1 MIRRAAPAAFL
12 ASILLIAVPA
22 AVAQA
27 PGELDLDF
35 SPPDG
40 KLMTNFTTG
49 FDSANEVLV
58 QSDSKIVA
66 VGMVGG
72 AGGRFGVARY
82 DGTGKLDTSFSSD
95 GKAITN
101 FTTGLDA
108 AFAAALDGDGN
119 IVAAGRA
126 GGRGGRFAL
135 ARWTPSG
142 VLDPNF
148 GGGDGK
154 VVTNFTKGDDFA
166 YGIAVQGDGKIV
178 AVGRAA
184 GSGGVMAIA
193 RYKVD
198 GSLDTTFGGGDGK
211 VTTNFTKGDDRA
223 DAVAIDSTGD
233 IVVAGSANYF
243 GLDGR
248 FALARYDSNGAP
260 VTAFSGD
267 GRLTTNFTPGF
278 DGAFAVAI
286 QSDHAIVAAGQAGS
300 DLGMARYSS
309 AGVLD
314 TAGFG
319 NSGKVTTSFS
329 NGADY
334 ADDVGVDYA
343 GRILV
348 AGAANFFGPNSKFAL
363 GRYLSDGSLDPA
375 FSGDGKTVTD
385 FTTGFDGAYS
395 LAFTPENRVVLGGYA
410 GGYGGRFA
418 VARYFNVG

>member
-1 MIRRAAPAAFL
+1 MLRRIAPAAFL
-12 ASILLIAVPA
+12 VFMLLIAVPA
-22 AVAQA
+22 SVAQA
-27 PGELDLDF
+27 PGELDLGF
-35 SPPDG
+35 SSDG
-40 KLMTNFTTG
+40 KVMTNFTSG

-58 QSDSKIVA
+58 QGDGKIVA
-66 VGMVGG
+66 VGMVSGG
-72 AGGRFGVARY
+72 GGRFGVARY
-82 DGTGKLDTSFSSD
+82 NDDGTLDAAGFSGD
-95 GKAITN
+95 GKATIN

-108 AFAAALDGDGN
+108 AFAGALDGSGN

-126 GGRGGRFAL
+126 GGGGGRFAL
-135 ARWTPSG
+135 ARWTPAG
-142 VLDPNF
+142 TLDPSF
-148 GGGDGK
+148 SGDGK

-166 YGIAVQGDGKIV
+166 YGIAIQGDGKIV
-178 AVGRAA
+178 AVGRGA

-193 RYKVD
+193 RYKTD

-211 VTTNFTKGDDRA
+211 VTTNFTRGDDRV

-233 IVVAGSANYF
+233 IVVAGTANYF

-286 QSDHAIVAAGQAGS
+286 QGDHDIVAAGQAGA

-329 NGADY
+329 SGVDY
-334 ADDVGVDYA
+334 ADDLGIDYA

-375 FSGDGKTVTD
+375 FSGDGKAVTD

-395 LAFTPENRVVLGGYA
+395 LAFTPDNRVVLGGYA
-410 GGYGGRFA
+410 GRYGGRFA
-418 VARYFNVG
+418 VARYFDD

>member
-1 MIRRAAPAAFL
+1 MLRRAAPAAFL

-40 KLMTNFTTG
+40 KLMTNFTSA
-49 FDSANEVLV
+49 FDSASEVLV

-72 AGGRFGVARY
+72 AGGRFGVTRY
-82 DGTGKLDTSFSSD
+82 DDTGKLDTGFSGD
-95 GKAITN
+95 GKANTN

-108 AFAAALDGDGN
+108 AFAAEFNADGN

-135 ARWTPSG
+135 VRWTPSG
-142 VLDPNF
+142 ALDPTF

-154 VVTNFTKGDDFA
+154 VVTNFTAGDDFA
-166 YGIAVQGDGKIV
+166 YGIAIQADGKIV
-178 AVGRAA
+178 AVGRAG
-184 GSGGVMAIA
+184 GSGGVMALA
-193 RYKVD
+193 RYESD
-198 GSLDTTFGGGDGK
+198 GDLDTTFGNLGR

-223 DAVAIDSTGD
+223 DEVAIDTNGD
-233 IVVAGSANYF
+233 IIVAGSANYF

-248 FALARYDSNGAP
+248 FALARYDFEGAP
-260 VTAFSGD
+260 ITAFSGD
-267 GRLTTNFTPGF
+267 GRLTTNFTPSF
-278 DGAFAVAI
+278 DGAFAVTI
-286 QSDHAIVAAGQAGS
+286 QADHSIVAAGQAGS

-309 AGVLD
+309 TGVLD
-314 TAGFG
+314 TGGFG
-319 NSGKVTTSFS
+319 TNGKVTTSFS
-329 NGADY
+329 RGTDY
-334 ADDVGVDYA
+334 ADDVAIDYA

-348 AGAANFFGPNSKFAL
+348 AGAANFFGPNSRFAL
-363 GRYLSDGSLDPA
+363 ARYETAGVLDPN

-385 FTTGFDGAYS
+385 FTTGYDGAYS
-395 LAFTPENRVVLGGYA
+395 LAFTPDNRIVLGGYA
-410 GGYGGRFA
+410 GGSGGRFA
-418 VARYFNVG
+418 VARYFGD